1 MELIQVGKN
10 TYYIKNNTNIGIYLV
25 SHSEVYL
32 IDTGNDRDA
41 GKKILKIIDEH
52 GWVIK
57 GIINTHSN
65 ADHIGGNEV
74 IQKRSG
80 CDVLSYGREQSFIE
94 YPDFESTLLY
104 GGFPFSDLRNKFLM
118 AKPSAVK
125 DIEENLPEGLSYFSL
140 KGHFVDMIGIKTS
153 DDVYFLGDALFSLE
167 TISKYGVFF
176 LYDVKSFLETLDYLK
191 TLHGTLFIPSHVS
204 ALTCLDSLILEN
216 RKKVLEIAQ
225 LIVSFCKEERSFEE
239 ILCFVFQH
247 YHLAMNL
254 NQYVLVGSTIRSYL
268 SYLCDEKKLVYEFQ
282 DFKMYWKA
290 IR

>member
-25 SHSEVYL
+25 SHFEVYL

-176 LYDVKSFLETLDYLK
+176 LYDAKSFLETLDYLK

>member
-1 MELIQVGKN
+1 
-10 TYYIKNNTNIGIYLV
+10 
-25 SHSEVYL
+25 
-32 IDTGNDRDA
+32 
-41 GKKILKIIDEH
+41 
-52 GWVIK
+52 
-57 GIINTHSN
+57 
-65 ADHIGGNEV
+65 
-74 IQKRSG
+74 
-80 CDVLSYGREQSFIE
+80 
-94 YPDFESTLLY
+94 
-104 GGFPFSDLRNKFLM
+104 M

-176 LYDVKSFLETLDYLK
+176 LYDAKSFLETLDYLK

>member
-25 SHSEVYL
+25 SHFEVYL

>member
-10 TYYIKNNTNIGIYLV
+10 TYYIKNNTNIGVYCIND
-25 SHSEVYL
+25 HEVYL
-32 IDTGNDRDA
+32 IDTGNDKDA

-80 CDVLSYGREQSFIE
+80 CEVLSYGREKSFIE

-104 GGFPFSDLRNKFLM
+104 GGFPFADLRNKFLM
-118 AKPSAVK
+118 AKSSAVK
-125 DIEENLPEGLSYFSL
+125 DIDGNLPEGLCYFSL

-176 LYDVKSFLETLDYLK
+176 LYDVKSFLETLEFLK
-191 TLHGTLFIPSHVS
+191 TLEGKLFIPSHVE
-204 ALTCLDSLILEN
+204 ALASLDEIILEN
-216 RKKVLEIAQ
+216 GKKVKEISQ
-225 LIVSFCKEERSFEE
+225 VVCSFCESCHTFEE
-239 ILCFVFQH
+239 ILAHVFEH
-247 YHLAMNL
+247 YNLSMNM
-254 NQYVLVGSTIRSYL
+254 NQYVLIGSTIRSYL
-268 SYLCDEKKLVYEFQ
+268 SYLYETGKLSYEFINYQ
-282 DFKMYWKA
+282 MIWKT
-290 IR
+290 IE

>member
-65 ADHIGGNEV
+65 VDHIGGNEV